1 MIDDNLIQQIT
12 TKIVE
17 RFNPRRVVLFGSR
30 ARGEASPDSDIDLF
44 VELEGDL
51 GKRPLDR
58 AVEVRSIFGLHR
70 WPMDV
75 IVYTTD
81 EVRALRGRTGT
92 ILSMIESEGRILYER
107 T

>member
-1 MIDDNLIQQIT
+1 MIDDRLIQQIVA
-12 TKIVE
+12 KIVE

-30 ARGEASPDSDIDLF
+30 ARGEANSDSDIDLF
-44 VELEGDL
+44 VELESDL

-81 EVRALRGRTGT
+81 EVALRGRTGT

>member
-1 MIDDNLIQQIT
+1 MIDDKLIQQIT
-12 TKIVE
+12 DRVVE
-17 RFNPRRVVLFGSR
+17 RFNPRRVILFGSR
-30 ARGEASPDSDIDLF
+30 ARGEYDPDSDVDLF
-44 VELEGDL
+44 IELEGDL

-70 WPMDV
+70 WSLDV

-81 EVRALRGRTGT
+81 EVNSLRGRSGT
-92 ILSMIESEGRILYER
+92 ILSMIEFEGRVLYAR